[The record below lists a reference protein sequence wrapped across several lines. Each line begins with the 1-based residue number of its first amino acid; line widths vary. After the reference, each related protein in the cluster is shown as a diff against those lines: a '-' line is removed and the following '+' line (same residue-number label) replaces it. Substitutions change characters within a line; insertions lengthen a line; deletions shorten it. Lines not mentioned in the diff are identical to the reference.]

1 MTRNVCIHVFVLG
14 LLAAPIVAQSVA
26 TPSSAYDRARE
37 TLVAGTIDGV
47 DAYAAAD
54 GTVGVHLEVNT
65 GRDFV
70 RIHVGPATYIGQNNF
85 FFLKDERVSIVG
97 ARVHG
102 GSAVWARAITKGSV
116 ILVLRNEDGTPKW
129 TPATDGADGCGVN
142 HAPLVLT
149 TER

>member
-1 MTRNVCIHVFVLG
+1 MTRKVCVHLFILS
-14 LLAAPIVAQSVA
+14 LLAAPIVAQTVA
-26 TPSSAYDRARE
+26 RSGSYDRAAE
-37 TLVAGTIDGV
+37 TIVAGTIDGV

-54 GTVGVHLEVNT
+54 GTIGVHLEVNT

-70 RIHVGPATYIGQNNF
+70 RVHVGPATYIGQNNF
-85 FFLKDERVSIVG
+85 FFLKDERVSIIG
-97 ARVHG
+97 ARVRG

-116 ILVLRNEDGTPKW
+116 VLVLRNEDGTPKW
-129 TPATDGADGCGVN
+129 IPATDGADGCGVN